1 MDLLWPACHTD
12 TLKCATGLFEVKVVT
27 PPPRSLGVHPLH
39 PHTTNGDLLQV
50 DEVDYVV
57 SSVVLNYKLVGGRYR
72 RENNR
77 LEVQTTGRYFLN
89 MHLEQLLDAP
99 S

>member
-1 MDLLWPACHTD
+1 M
-12 TLKCATGLFEVKVVT
+12 FEVKVVT

-57 SSVVLNYKLVGGRYR
+57 SSVVLNYKLVGGRYQ

-89 MHLEQLLDAP
+89 MHLQQLLDAP